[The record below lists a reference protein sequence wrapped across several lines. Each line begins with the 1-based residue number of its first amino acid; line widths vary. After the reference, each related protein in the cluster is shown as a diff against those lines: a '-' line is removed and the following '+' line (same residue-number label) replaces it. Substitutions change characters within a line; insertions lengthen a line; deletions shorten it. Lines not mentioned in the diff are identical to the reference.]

1 MKPICT
7 AFFALALITFTG
19 SAQAN
24 PEVPGIISQTFGQAV
39 ADNVLLLKGSG
50 TTSEP
55 VEWVAYTRDAF
66 RQEEIL
72 RINLKYEGTNW
83 KASPDGA
90 GSKVLS
96 PVPARILDFSK
107 LRTRSAEAR
116 VVATKAAA
124 LAQANFVSV
133 DYQLAA
139 NTQTGAPEWGLA
151 LKDASGYEVGFCVVS
166 GETGA
171 LIFQD
176 WTPLTPPNGTA
187 KASGGGE
194 RAAQSVKRTA
204 RKAWNWTDKARIET
218 KSFFRELFR

>member
-1 MKPICT
+1 MKPIST
-7 AFFALALITFTG
+7 ALFALACIALSG
-19 SAQAN
+19 KVQAN
-24 PEVPGIISQTFGQAV
+24 PEVPVVISQTFGQAV
-39 ADNVLLLKGSG
+39 ASNVLLLKGSG

-55 VEWVAYTRDAF
+55 VEWVAYSRDAF

-72 RINLKYEGTNW
+72 RINLKFEGANW

-96 PVPARILDFSK
+96 PAPPRTLDFSR

-116 VVATKAAA
+116 VVAAKAAA
-124 LAQANFVSV
+124 LAQANFASV
-133 DYQLAA
+133 DYQLAS
-139 NTQTGAPEWGLA
+139 NLESGVPEWGLA
-151 LKDASGYEVGFCVVS
+151 LKDASGYEIGFCVIS

-176 WTPLTPPNGTA
+176 WTPRMPGSITVKDP
-187 KASGGGE
+187 SGGE

-204 RKAWNWTDKARIET
+204 RKAWNWTDKARTET

>member
-1 MKPICT
+1 MKLFST
-7 AFFALALITFTG
+7 AFFALACFSYTG
-19 SAQAN
+19 LLNAN
-24 PEVPGIISQTFGQAV
+24 PEISGVISQTFGQAV
-39 ADNVLLLKGSG
+39 ASNVLLLKGSA

-55 VEWVAYTRDAF
+55 LEWVAYSRDAF
-66 RQEEIL
+66 RQEDIL
-72 RINLKYEGTNW
+72 RINLKFEGTGW

-90 GSKVLS
+90 GSKVLT
-96 PVPARILDFSK
+96 PAPPRILDFSR

-116 VVATKAAA
+116 AVAAKAAA
-124 LAQANFVSV
+124 LAQANFASV

-139 NTQTGAPEWGLA
+139 NPETGSPEWGMA
-151 LKDASGYEVGFCVVS
+151 LKDDTGYEIGFCVVS

-176 WTPLTPPNGTA
+176 WTPKTPLAPIVKNP
-187 KASGGGE
+187 SSGE

-204 RKAWNWTDKARIET
+204 RKAWNWTDKARTET